1 MRGATFSSKPSSP
14 QRHKSTLVFL
24 IVWLIHI
31 SPLSTKIPMQF
42 GNTGAPI
49 PQATYLHCFKVT
61 ALLSKSG
68 ALRMHTHCGYHHR
81 NDPKCAAKQQL
92 TLVSERKFT
101 YTDRR
106 CLQTINNLS
115 QVYKGTWRYCAS
127 SPDETCSFLCNTTK
141 HKRRVPKCSNISS
154 WLSHL

>member
-1 MRGATFSSKPSSP
+1 
-14 QRHKSTLVFL
+14 
-24 IVWLIHI
+24 
-31 SPLSTKIPMQF
+31 MQF

-49 PQATYLHCFKVT
+49 PQATYLYRFKVT

-115 QVYKGTWRYCAS
+115 QVYKGT
-127 SPDETCSFLCNTTK
+127 
-141 HKRRVPKCSNISS
+141 
-154 WLSHL
+154 